1 MNYLIVDTSYYN
13 FYRFFATKQWYKRAY
28 PDDTFEDDY
37 NWSIN
42 EIFWEKF
49 KKMFITNLYKMTK
62 KFKIDKVIF
71 ARDCPRKDIWR
82 MPFYSNYKGDREK
95 NYKKNNFQGGA
106 VFKKCYSEIIDNLVD
121 NKQFYQIK
129 IDKLEAD
136 DIIALSCIEIVKH
149 NVNSTIHV
157 VSSDH
162 DLLQI
167 ITPQINLINAK
178 MQCYN
183 DKSLGTKKKDIF
195 IKCIIGDASDSIPKV
210 FSKTGI
216 KTALKLFDNPCDLLD
231 KFIKNPGSFD
241 RFVLNYLLVSFD
253 NIPNYLQDKFTNI
266 YTNLNI
272 N

>member
-13 FYRFFATKQWYKRAY
+13 FYRFYATKQWYVRAY
-28 PDDTFEDDY
+28 PDDKFEDDY

-42 EIFWEKF
+42 EVFWNKF
-49 KKMFITNLYKMTK
+49 KKMFLTNLDKMTK

-71 ARDCPRKDIWR
+71 ARDCPRNNIWR
-82 MPFYSNYKGDREK
+82 MPFYSNYKGDRDK

-106 VFKKCYSEIIDNLVD
+106 VFKKCYSEIINTLVD

-136 DIIALSCIEIVKH
+136 DIIALSCSEILKKSL
-149 NVNSTIHV
+149 NSTIYV

-167 ITPQINLINAK
+167 ITPQINLIDAK
-178 MQCYN
+178 MKSYN
-183 DKSLGTKKKDIF
+183 DKSYGSKKKNIF
-195 IKCIIGDASDSIPKV
+195 MKCVIGDVSDSIPKV
-210 FSKTGI
+210 FNKTGP
-216 KTALKLFDNPCDLLD
+216 KTALKLYDNPCDLLE
-231 KFIKNPGSFD
+231 KFLKNPGSIDKFT
-241 RFVLNYLLVSFD
+241 LNYLLVSFD
-253 NIPNYLQDKFTNI
+253 NIPTYLKDNFIKI
-266 YTNLNI
+266 YNDLNI